1 MPEYEEM
8 RIYQDDTRT
17 MRQVEN
23 LLAQEGIQKDKNLEY
38 TMGIFIRDE
47 LIATGSFFR
56 NTLRCLAV
64 DGRCRG
70 EGLLNKVVTHL
81 MEVQYQ
87 RGNLAVFLYTKCD
100 TAKFF
105 KELGF
110 YEIAR
115 VEGLVVFMENRPD
128 GFKQYLKNLAPSRIP
143 EGKSAAVIV
152 NANPFT
158 LGHQYLIEQAAR
170 DNDRVHVFVVS
181 EDISLVPF
189 DVRQELV
196 RQGTAHLKNVM
207 LHTTGSYLISSATF
221 PSYFLQDDD
230 TVIRAQ
236 AQLDIEVFKGHI
248 AKTLGITRRYVGEE
262 PTSRVTGLYNKIMQ
276 QELKKNGIEC
286 IVMPRKQ
293 VGDVT
298 VSASLVR
305 QYIKNGEL
313 EKAKALVPETTYE
326 FFLSAAGKKIIQ
338 RIQESQQVVHY

>member
-1 MPEYEEM
+1 MTEYEEM
-8 RIYQDDTRT
+8 RIYQDDKKF
-17 MRQVEN
+17 MRLVEK

-38 TMGIFIRDE
+38 TMGIFAEDE
-47 LIATGSFFR
+47 LIATGSFFK

-64 DGRCRG
+64 DGRYRG

-81 MEVQYQ
+81 LEVQYQ

-143 EGKSAAVIV
+143 QGRSAGVIV

-158 LGHQYLIEQAAR
+158 LGHQYLIEQASR
-170 DNDRVHVFVVS
+170 DNDRVHVFIVS

-196 RQGTAHLKNVM
+196 RQGTAHLKNVI

-230 TVIRAQ
+230 TVITAQ
-236 AQLDIEVFKGHI
+236 AQLDIEVFKSHI

-262 PTSRVTGLYNKIMQ
+262 PTSRVTGLYNKLMQ
-276 QELKKNGIEC
+276 QELEKGGLEC
-286 IVMPRKQ
+286 IVIPRKQ
-293 VGDVT
+293 VGAVT

-313 EKAKALVPETTYE
+313 ERAQALVPKSTYS
-326 FFLSAAGKKIIQ
+326 FFISPAGKEIIEKIQ
-338 RIQESQQVVHY
+338 GSQQVIHY